1 MFPTI
6 WNEFDMLTDA
16 FLDVNDDNS
25 NIKTL
30 ATIPQNPESGIK
42 QICAVGIRNPET
54 GIRNP

>member
-1 MFPTI
+1 
-6 WNEFDMLTDA
+6 MLTDA

>member
-30 ATIPQNPESGIK
+30 ATFPQSGSSA
-42 QICAVGIRNPET
+42 AVKGVISGSDKR
-54 GIRNP
+54 